1 MLTSANK
8 IGYAKQFLMQL
19 VQTVRWHK
27 TMLQL
32 KLPLRFMLVELS
44 ASFFFTVILLLL
56 VVLLP
61 NNYKIIKHFLIKKKK
76 KMRKEF
82 DYSSAEISC
91 ALFCRRRWKIWFH
104 FWFPDFINPKGPQTC
119 TPSNKACA
127 RARTACW
134 LSDTCTCRERSPL
147 LAYKHI
153 DEHLHPICCSIDSSL
168 LQSPGLLHW
177 WRDIKMYALNL
188 CFLLKQSL
196 KACCTLIYN

>member
-1 MLTSANK
+1 M
-8 IGYAKQFLMQL
+8 IIP
-19 VQTVRWHK
+19 
-27 TMLQL
+27 LQ
-32 KLPLRFMLVELS
+32 RFPV
-44 ASFFFTVILLLL
+44 
-56 VVLLP
+56 
-61 NNYKIIKHFLIKKKK
+61 H
-76 KMRKEF
+76 
-82 DYSSAEISC
+82 SSAEDAEKYDSISDFQIS
-91 ALFCRRRWKIWFH
+91 LIRTGLRRARHLIK
-104 FWFPDFINPKGPQTC
+104 P
-119 TPSNKACA
+119 ARA